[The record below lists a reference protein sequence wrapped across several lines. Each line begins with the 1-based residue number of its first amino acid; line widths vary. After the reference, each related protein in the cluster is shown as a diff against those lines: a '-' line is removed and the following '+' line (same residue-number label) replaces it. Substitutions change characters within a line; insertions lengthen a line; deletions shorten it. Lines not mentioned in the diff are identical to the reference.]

1 MKEDLNMTYRKI
13 TRVPQHANSEE
24 NLVKRQQ
31 CAVEYLRLWKTKTR
45 LINIDES
52 WLGMTDFRRRK
63 WCEKESFDSIPTKLV
78 RPRISVI
85 AAVDNFGDVFVS
97 LL

>member
-1 MKEDLNMTYRKI
+1 MAYKKI
-13 TRVPQHANSEE
+13 TKVPQHANSEE

-31 CAVEYLRLWKTKTR
+31 GAKEFLNQWKTKTR
-45 LINIDES
+45 IINVDES

-63 WCEKESFDSIPTKLV
+63 WSSKDSFDSTPIRLV
-78 RPRISVI
+78 RPRISII